1 MGFSGGEIDIGKFP
15 QGFAMAPFAV
25 GKLTDELGGVCP
37 IPGALSA
44 LLKLL
49 SLLLAYLDSNPIAAL
64 SFDEV
69 DRPSFTRFDGEGSRQ
84 CECRLHRL
92 RG

>member
-37 IPGALSA
+37 IPGQGKRI
-44 LLKLL
+44 LKC
-49 SLLLAYLDSNPIAAL
+49 SC
-64 SFDEV
+64 
-69 DRPSFTRFDGEGSRQ
+69 FTCGAENS
-84 CECRLHRL
+84 
-92 RG
+92 